1 MWSFSVSE
9 LAVPGVEI
17 GRMSATDADLGENAR
32 MDFMIIDGEAGD
44 TFNITGLNQEA
55 VILLNKVGVEKWK
68 YLQYCNIVFFH
79 TFPNQK
85 QIQFY
90 AVSDSELFSCLS

>member
-17 GRMSATDADLGENAR
+17 DLGENAR
-32 MDFMIIDGEAGD
+32 MDFMIVDGEAGD

-55 VILLNKVGVEKWK
+55 VILLNKVGVERQK
-68 YLQYCNIVFFH
+68 YL
-79 TFPNQK
+79 
-85 QIQFY
+85 
-90 AVSDSELFSCLS
+90 

>member
-17 GRMSATDADLGENAR
+17 GRLSATDADLGENAR
-32 MDFMIIDGEAGD
+32 MDFTIVDGEAGD

-55 VILLNKVGVEKWK
+55 VILLNKVGEQNTNDKSLLLRFRFRDLGTQVRPEWSHA
-68 YLQYCNIVFFH
+68 FFM
-79 TFPNQK
+79 TV
-85 QIQFY
+85 
-90 AVSDSELFSCLS
+90 VS